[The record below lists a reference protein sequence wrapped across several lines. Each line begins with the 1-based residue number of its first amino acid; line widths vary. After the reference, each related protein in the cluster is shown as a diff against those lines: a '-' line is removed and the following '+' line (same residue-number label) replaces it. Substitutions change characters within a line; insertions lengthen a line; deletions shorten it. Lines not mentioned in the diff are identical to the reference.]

1 MDIVSDVI
9 SVQTFWRI
17 LLFIHFTL
25 AVALLAA
32 VTLQAVAALVPA
44 RQAANNFIDRIRAV
58 PAASYA
64 PLVIA
69 LYLPQVLMGMWIYT
83 KYRVY
88 VRIPM
93 EQLGHWSI
101 VAAFDGKEHVV
112 AIGMALLPAYWFLW
126 RRQSPDS
133 EYASTR
139 KWLTVLLAFTVWY
152 AFLNGHIAND
162 FRGIGS

>member
-1 MDIVSDVI
+1 MDIALDVI

-25 AVALLAA
+25 AVALLVA
-32 VTLQAVAALVPA
+32 VTLQAVAALIPV
-44 RQAANNFIDRIRAV
+44 RQAASNFIERVRRV

-64 PLVIA
+64 PVVVA
-69 LYLPQVLMGMWIYT
+69 LYLPQVLMGIWIYT
-83 KYRVY
+83 KYRIY

-126 RRQSPDS
+126 RRQPPDS

-152 AFLNGHIAND
+152 AFINGHVAND
-162 FRGIGS
+162 FRGVGA

>member
-1 MDIVSDVI
+1 GALTFAEGRRSAMDIVSDLI

-25 AVALLAA
+25 AVCLLGAI
-32 VTLQAVAALVPA
+32 TLQAVSALIPA
-44 RQAANNFIDRIRAV
+44 RQAATGFINYVRTV
-58 PAASYA
+58 PASTYV
-64 PLVIA
+64 PVIVV
-69 LYLPQVLMGMWIYT
+69 LYVLQVLMGMWVYT

-112 AIGMALLPAYWFLW
+112 AIGMALLPAYWYLW
-126 RRQSPDS
+126 REHFLDA
-133 EYASTR
+133 EYSGMR
-139 KWLTVLLAFTVWY
+139 KWLTVLLA
-152 AFLNGHIAND
+152 
-162 FRGIGS
+162 

>member
-1 MDIVSDVI
+1 MDLVSDLI

-25 AVALLAA
+25 AVSLLGA
-32 VTLQAVAALVPA
+32 VTLQAVAALVPV
-44 RQAANNFIDRIRAV
+44 RHAANDFIERIRAV
-58 PAASYA
+58 PPASYA
-64 PLVIA
+64 PVVVA
-69 LYLPQVLMGMWIYT
+69 LYLPQVLMGIWIYT
-83 KYRVY
+83 KYRIY

-126 RRQSPDS
+126 RRQPPDS

-152 AFLNGHIAND
+152 AFINGHVAND
-162 FRGIGS
+162 FRGVGA